1 MVYSPMSE
9 EMILEGI
16 VVHGKQLGRQLGY
29 PTANLGLEEL
39 KGEVPPTGVYAARC
53 RLADGRAFTAM
64 VNVGFRPTVDLLSHR
79 LSIEAHLLDFEGD
92 LYGQRLQLSI
102 QSRIRDER
110 KMETI
115 DELKAQLAEDLA
127 SAKAFSAKASS

>member
-1 MVYSPMSE
+1 MSE

-39 KGEVPPTGVYAARC
+39 KGEVPPMGVYAARC

-64 VNVGFRPTVDLLSHR
+64 VNVGFRPTVDQLSHR

-115 DELKAQLAEDLA
+115 DELKAQLTEDLA
-127 SAKAFSAKASS
+127 SVKAFSAKASS